1 MKNVTVCM
9 VCYSVTVNDIPIM
22 SGDNTITKLLIM
34 AQFTPENI
42 SIEKY
47 VCHECR
53 IFSPKEFCD
62 KILSAK

>member
-9 VCYSVTVNDIPIM
+9 VCYSVTVDDIPIM
-22 SGDNTITKLLIM
+22 NGDNIITRLLLT
-34 AQFTPENI
+34 AKFTPENI

>member
-1 MKNVTVCM
+1 MKIVTVCM
-9 VCYSVTVNDIPIM
+9 GCYSVTINNTPIIN
-22 SGDNTITKLLIM
+22 SINTITKLMVM
-34 AQFTPENI
+34 AKFTPNMI

-53 IFSPKEFCD
+53 IFTPKEFCD